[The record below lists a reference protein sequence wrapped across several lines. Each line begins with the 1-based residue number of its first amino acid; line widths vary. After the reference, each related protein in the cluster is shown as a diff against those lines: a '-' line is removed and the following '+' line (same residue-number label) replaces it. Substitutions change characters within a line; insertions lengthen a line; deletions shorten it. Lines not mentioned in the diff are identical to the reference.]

1 MSSKNYE
8 YNKAVK
14 IDTIKELMDLAEK
27 EDGDK
32 IAFEYRNEKDK
43 ERRLIKTYTEIVEI
57 EDGDIKN
64 ENQKENMDSD
74 FREHNAGDGGRKI
87 LYGAKL
93 TGTSDSD
100 SKGDYGRLWS
110 FLEDSTGGER

>member
-1 MSSKNYE
+1 M
-8 YNKAVK
+8 
-14 IDTIKELMDLAEK
+14 
-27 EDGDK
+27 
-32 IAFEYRNEKDK
+32 
-43 ERRLIKTYTEIVEI
+43 
-57 EDGDIKN
+57 KN
-64 ENQKENMDSD
+64 ENQKENMDPD

-110 FLEDSTGGER
+110 FLEDSTGGERGGSHGAQESRLSLGSGIYTGIVEKPERQLFSSFTLWDSDY

>member
-1 MSSKNYE
+1 MVLYHLRYMPLQPDVQQS
-8 YNKAVK
+8 
-14 IDTIKELMDLAEK
+14 LHP
-27 EDGDK
+27 
-32 IAFEYRNEKDK
+32 
-43 ERRLIKTYTEIVEI
+43 
-57 EDGDIKN
+57 IKN